1 MNNRKLHSIAIG
13 LILLIAVTGLEFAE
27 AWAAEKAEQHVTV
40 AVKKMPDGL
49 SINPIRVKRG
59 EPVIW
64 VNHDPEPIKIKILT
78 KLGIACAAPIN
89 FYADLFGH
97 YESIQIAQHAVASIC
112 FLEKGE
118 YTYEAHR
125 SVKFGDKVDEE
136 IIPGKIIV
144 E

>member
-1 MNNRKLHSIAIG
+1 MINRKRHSIAIG
-13 LILLIAVTGLEFAE
+13 LIFLITVTGWGIAKT
-27 AWAAEKAEQHVTV
+27 WAAEKAEQHVTV

-49 SINPIRVKRG
+49 SINPVRVKRG

-78 KLGIACAAPIN
+78 KLGIACAAPVN
-89 FYADLFGH
+89 FYGDLFGL

-125 SVKFGDKVDEE
+125 FVKSGDKVDEQ